1 MKLELIKTV
10 EENFQDL
17 KSKFYQAEKEIIL
30 ELEDELGDEVNELL
44 LELDKS
50 MKLSTPLEL
59 IYIINERSGFQ
70 GDINN
75 NDDCEE
81 LLENIKQYLL
91 N

>member
-59 IYIINERSGFQ
+59 ISIINERSGFQ

>member
-30 ELEDELGDEVNELL
+30 DLEDELGDEVDELL